1 MKNCKMAKHILVT
14 SDSAITCE
22 NEDPCDSLA
31 IDLKKPGIFKAKLY
45 AIGGPGQFKL
55 SGNRSYHVI

>member
-14 SDSAITCE
+14 TDSAITCE

-31 IDLKKPGIFKAKLY
+31 IDLKKPGIYDAKLY
-45 AIGGPGQFKL
+45 AVGGPG
-55 SGNRSYHVI
+55 